1 MCHRFIPT
9 FHKIKELMHAAIFLI
24 PALTITSPQRHSGV
38 YATTTATVAK
48 TSHKNWICSASNL
61 NTKPSASKFS
71 KRKRKLLSFV
81 PSSRKR
87 LIRHFHVVLVQRRQ
101 INVKKKV
108 IHVQSCCFAC
118 LKRILLY
125 CRSRCRRRRCCVNSL
140 LCDLLRMML
149 TMNNF
154 TFNQQH
160 YLQIHGTA
168 MGTKMTLS
176 FTDLFLG
183 MFELNALTN
192 R

>member
-1 MCHRFIPT
+1 M
-9 FHKIKELMHAAIFLI
+9 
-24 PALTITSPQRHSGV
+24 
-38 YATTTATVAK
+38 
-48 TSHKNWICSASNL
+48 
-61 NTKPSASKFS
+61 
-71 KRKRKLLSFV
+71 
-81 PSSRKR
+81 
-87 LIRHFHVVLVQRRQ
+87 
-101 INVKKKV
+101 
-108 IHVQSCCFAC
+108 HVQSCCFAC

-125 CRSRCRRRRCCVNSL
+125 CRSRWRRRRCCVNSL

-176 FTDLFLG
+176 FTNLFLG
-183 MFELNALTN
+183 MFELNVLTN